1 MADHSKSLGKGEIL
15 AYSLKDKLVIGI
27 SSRALFDLEIENE
40 VYENEGLD
48 AYKAYQRKHE
58 DKMLK
63 PGTAFPLAK
72 ALLQLNTLR
81 DERLVEIVVMSRN
94 TPDTGLRAFNS
105 INHYDLDITRAA
117 FSGGESLVPYLD
129 AFEVDLFLSKSEVD
143 VQNAINAGTAA
154 AVIYSPPESFT
165 ADDSIIRIAF
175 DGDAVLFSEESE
187 LIFQAQGLE
196 AFQEHEHSNKD
207 KILPDGPFA
216 KLLKTL
222 SFVQQQYSA
231 EERPVRI
238 AIVTA
243 RSCPAHT
250 RVIKTLRAWNVDV
263 DDAFFLGGVSKDKV
277 LQAFGAHIFFD
288 DQDLHVKSA
297 SRLVP
302 SARVPRKGI
311 K

>member
-1 MADHSKSLGKGEIL
+1 MA
-15 AYSLKDKLVIGI
+15 YNLKDKLVIGI
-27 SSRALFDLEIENE
+27 SSRSLFDLEKENE
-40 VYENEGLD
+40 IFEKEGVSAYKKFQRDHENEL
-48 AYKAYQRKHE
+48 
-58 DKMLK
+58 LK

-72 ALLQLNTLR
+72 ALLQLNDLCE
-81 DERLVEIVVMSRN
+81 ERLVEIVIMSRN

-105 INHYDLDITRAA
+105 VNKYDLDITRAA

-129 AFEVDLFLSKSEVD
+129 AFEVDLFLSKSELD
-143 VQNAINAGTAA
+143 VQKAVDGGTAA
-154 AVIYSPPESFT
+154 AVIYAPPVENNAT
-165 ADDSIIRIAF
+165 DDAVIRIAF

-187 LIFQAQGLE
+187 MIYQNQGLE
-196 AFQEHEHSNKD
+196 AFQAHEASNSETN
-207 KILPDGPFA
+207 LPEGPFA

-222 SFVQQQYSA
+222 SFVQQQYPVQ
-231 EERPVRI
+231 ERPVRI

-263 DDAFFLGGVSKDKV
+263 DDAFFLGGVSKDKI
-277 LQAFGAHIFFD
+277 LKAFGAHIFFD

-297 SRLVP
+297 SKVVP